1 VKSEV
6 AVQTTERPA
15 RWIHGVVGF
24 VIFLV
29 AGAVILAGFGASR
42 PAKGVLIFCG
52 VVAGVLAWRSMVVVR
67 PNQAAV
73 LTVFGH
79 YGGTLR
85 RAGWSAVNPFA
96 VRVKLSLRIRTL
108 DSDVLKVND
117 IDGNPIEV
125 SAMVVWQVADTARAV
140 FDVDD
145 YNDFV
150 ALQTQAAIRHVTS
163 RYPYDAPDEA
173 PSLRSNADEVTT
185 TMREELQDRLAAA
198 GVTVLDV
205 RLRRLAYAPEIA
217 GDMLRRQ
224 QANAVVA
231 ARYRIVEGAVG
242 MVEMA
247 LKRLAINDVIDLDE
261 ERKAQMAANLLVVL
275 CGEQRAQP
283 VLNTGSLY
291 T

>member
-1 VKSEV
+1 
-6 AVQTTERPA
+6 VQTTERPA

-24 VIFLV
+24 VIFLI
-29 AGAVILAGFGASR
+29 AAAVILAGFGASR

-145 YNDFV
+145 YNDQPVPVRRPGRGSV
-150 ALQTQAAIRHVTS
+150 AAVERRRGHHDHARGVAGPAGRRRRDGS
-163 RYPYDAPDEA
+163 R
-173 PSLRSNADEVTT
+173 R
-185 TMREELQDRLAAA
+185 AAA
-198 GVTVLDV
+198 PARV
-205 RLRRLAYAPEIA
+205 RSGDRR
-217 GDMLRRQ
+217 
-224 QANAVVA
+224 
-231 ARYRIVEGAVG
+231 
-242 MVEMA
+242 
-247 LKRLAINDVIDLDE
+247 
-261 ERKAQMAANLLVVL
+261 
-275 CGEQRAQP
+275 
-283 VLNTGSLY
+283 
-291 T
+291 